1 MTADGWTPCVVALGT
16 NQGDRE
22 ETAFRA
28 LADLRAVEGFR
39 ITAQS
44 SLHETVALTSEGFDP
59 DAPGYINQIV
69 LLDSAWS
76 PEHTLAR
83 LWEVERAHGRV
94 RTGER
99 YADRTLDLD
108 LIAYGEL
115 TMESETL
122 TLPHPRAHERRFVV
136 EPWHEVDPTA
146 TLPGQGPIAEI
157 LERIPRD
164 SS

>member
-1 MTADGWTPCVVALGT
+1 MTEDNWTACVVALGT
-16 NQGDRE
+16 NQGDRK

-28 LADLRAVEGFR
+28 LADVRAVEGFR
-39 ITAQS
+39 ITGYS

-59 DAPGYINQIV
+59 EASGYINQIV
-69 LLDSAWS
+69 LLGSAWS
-76 PEHTLAR
+76 PEKTLER

-108 LIAYGEL
+108 LITYGDL
-115 TMESETL
+115 TMDSETL
-122 TLPHPRAHERRFVV
+122 TLPHPRAHERRFVL
-136 EPWHEVDPTA
+136 EPWSEVDPAA
-146 TLPGQGPIAEI
+146 TLPGHGSVVEL
-157 LERIPRD
+157 LERMPQE